1 MSKLKP
7 LGRWCVAVSSCSR
20 QSSCQWW
27 HAGERSHL
35 PPEICMASSGLRKP
49 FAPSLSEASFSPF
62 YIQSSDRMQN
72 IRSSF
77 SPFSFLYLNIYFS
90 STCQEGVLVSSL
102 CLAVGTADSC
112 LLKWRATSSKRNTA
126 VLTSPP
132 PASPM
137 PWSRKHPQR
146 TPRER
151 PSPRH
156 ATHLALG
163 VRAPTALSE
172 AAACFPNVQP
182 AGAQTRV

>member
-7 LGRWCVAVSSCSR
+7 LGRWHIAISSCSR

-35 PPEICMASSGLRKP
+35 PLEICIASSGLRKP

-62 YIQSSDRMQN
+62 YVQLSGRMQI
-72 IRSSF
+72 IRSSS

-112 LLKWRATSSKRNTA
+112 LLKWRAISSKRNSCPHQPSTCLSHPL
-126 VLTSPP
+126 VQETPP
-132 PASPM
+132 
-137 PWSRKHPQR
+137 K
-146 TPRER
+146 
-151 PSPRH
+151 
-156 ATHLALG
+156 
-163 VRAPTALSE
+163 
-172 AAACFPNVQP
+172 NP
-182 AGAQTRV
+182 AGKAQPKTCHPPSSRGQGSNYSFRGSCLLP